1 MKKPTLKIF
10 SLLICALVCCSHIML
25 TTAYA
30 IETDTDDYAPIV
42 PCNTYVSYSSCSLK
56 LSNNSFVAYGVVNAI
71 ASVNKCSMT
80 LKLQKKSGNSW
91 STIKQWS
98 GSKNSSSYSISQ
110 SVSASKGTYR
120 AVAVSTVRTSNSSET
135 VTNYSKTVFH

>member
-1 MKKPTLKIF
+1 MKKPTLKFF
-10 SLLICALVCCSHIML
+10 SLLICALVCCSQIML
-25 TTAYA
+25 PTAYA
-30 IETDTDDYAPIV
+30 IETDTDDCVPIA

-56 LSNNSFVAYGVVNAI
+56 LSNNSFVAYGVVNANT
-71 ASVNKCSMT
+71 SVNKCSMT

-98 GSKNSSSYSISQ
+98 GSKNSNSYSISQ

-135 VTNYSKTVFH
+135 VTNYSKTVSY

>member
-1 MKKPTLKIF
+1 MKKPTLKFF
-10 SLLICALVCCSHIML
+10 SLLICALVCCSQIML
-25 TTAYA
+25 PTAYA
-30 IETDTDDYAPIV
+30 IETDTDDYVPIA

-56 LSNNSFVAYGVVNAI
+56 LSNNSFVAYGVVNANT
-71 ASVNKCSMT
+71 SVNKCSMT

-135 VTNYSKTVFH
+135 VTNYSKTVSY